1 MIPPQFVPGVPFGR
15 LKLSNTPNDGNP
27 EGTAAVAVGVFVR
40 VGVEVKVAELVKVG
54 EGGMGVNVGVEVDGL
69 VLVKVGDNGVFVKV
83 FVAVEVTMAVPVN
96 VAVLVEV
103 LVGVSVEVFVGVNA
117 GVLVLVGVL
126 VAVRVGVRVAVFVG
140 VKVNVGV
147 AVVPVDKVT
156 SSPSTTCPANPFT
169 EPSQYKPGP
178 YVHVVVDPNVP
189 GVQIK
194 ISAPS
199 PAAPVT
205 EKAPSV
211 LRWICP
217 FDPLIQTPPKSS
229 LAVSANP
236 TSDPSKYIVHVP
248 LVVDPS
254 EVGENASRS
263 SSPPDAPVTL
273 NVSNRPITNLP
284 SGAKSR
290 VSISSPVVVSPT
302 SEPSKYH
309 SNVPA
314 VLSPNEVGIKRTIS
328 ESSTVPRL
336 PIESAVSGLKRMLLS
351 GINAK
356 ASTSVALKPTSDPSK

>member
-1 MIPPQFVPGVPFGR
+1 MPPQFVPGAPFGR
-15 LKLSNTPNDGNP
+15 LKLSNTPVDGNP
-27 EGTAAVAVGVFVR
+27 DGAVAVAVGVFVR
-40 VGVEVKVAELVKVG
+40 VGVGVKVAALVKVG
-54 EGGMGVNVGVEVDGL
+54 EGGMGVNVGVKVDGL
-69 VLVKVGDNGVFVKV
+69 VLVKVGENGVFVKV
-83 FVAVEVTMAVPVN
+83 FVAVEMTMAVSVN
-96 VAVLVEV
+96 VAV
-103 LVGVSVEVFVGVNA
+103 LVGVSVEVFVGINV

-147 AVVPVDKVT
+147 VVGPVDSVT
-156 SSPSTTCPANPFT
+156 SNPSTTCPANPFT

-178 YVHVVVDPNVP
+178 YVHVVAAPNVP

-199 PAAPVT
+199 PDAPVT
-205 EKAPSV
+205 EKAPNV

-217 FDPLIQTPPKSS
+217 FELLIQTPPKSS

-328 ESSTVPRL
+328 ESSTAPRL